1 MPARNDIASLQK
13 ARDEAYEAY
22 AQAAAKLDEA
32 EVAAAAESAP
42 AEEAAP
48 APAPETGA
56 E

>member
-1 MPARNDIASLQK
+1 MAAKNDIASLQK

-32 EVAAAAESAP
+32 EAAAAAESAP

-48 APAPETGA
+48 ATEQEAASE
-56 E
+56 

>member
-1 MPARNDIASLQK
+1 MAAKNDIASLQK

-32 EVAAAAESAP
+32 EAAAAVETAP
-42 AEEAAP
+42 AEEEAA
-48 APAPETGA
+48 APAPETGS